1 MNVKNEMA
9 LEFPAISENE
19 AFGRVVVAAFMTQ
32 LDPTMEEVSDVKMA
46 VSEAIT
52 NVIVHGYEGKE
63 GVVKIIA
70 KIIEDY
76 VQIEIIDKGKG
87 IEDIALARQPLYTTS
102 ADTERS
108 GMGFTVME
116 TFMDSVDVLSFIGEG
131 TKVIMAKKIS
141 RE

>member
-1 MNVKNEMA
+1 MNVRNEMA
-9 LEFPAISENE
+9 LEFSAISENE
-19 AFGRVVVAAFMTQ
+19 AFARVVVAAFMTQ

-46 VSEAIT
+46 VSEAVT
-52 NVIVHGYEGKE
+52 NVIVHGYEGLG
-63 GVVKIIA
+63 GVVKIIT

-87 IEDIALARQPLYTTS
+87 IEDIERARQPLYTTS

-131 TKVIMAKKIS
+131 TKVIMTKKIS